1 MFDLLIKNGQV
12 IDGSKGPPFKADVA
26 IQADTIAEVGN
37 LGAADTTR
45 MIDAG
50 GKMVAPGFI
59 DIHSHGDF
67 TLAACPT
74 ADSLI
79 HQGVTTAVVGQ
90 CGLSL
95 APLLGAT
102 RDEVILSLDTRRMPI
117 PWDKWSD
124 FKSYL
129 DFMKALGLSINIVP
143 LAGQGTIRAGVM
155 GFASGRATPDQMAA
169 MQAEAVKALEVGAIG
184 ISTGLVYPPGSYAS
198 TEELIELTRPVGQRR
213 GFYFSHIRGE
223 GQSLTEAVAE
233 AIRIGRETGAAVQIS
248 HLKAGWPN
256 NWEKQARALE
266 MIEQARLEG
275 LDVSADVYPYLAG
288 STSLKSGLPQWAQE
302 GGKGVILERLTEPGT
317 RHKIVEDM
325 KKEGLFQDGAWDK
338 ILISHSTRRP
348 DYAGRYVA
356 DMAAEAGKPPE
367 EWVLDALVETELDPN
382 MILFMISEAN
392 LKTALQNPAVMI
404 GSDSSTIPTHG
415 PLAEG
420 VPHPRTFGTFPRVL
434 ARYVRE
440 EGVLSLEEAVHKM
453 TGLSANKLRLSDR
466 GLIKAGLKADLVV
479 FDPKTIR
486 DRATYED
493 PFHYPEGIFQVIC
506 NGIPVIADGQPTGA
520 RPGRVLVG
528 G

>member
-1 MFDLLIKNGQV
+1 
-12 IDGSKGPPFKADVA
+12 
-26 IQADTIAEVGN
+26 
-37 LGAADTTR
+37 
-45 MIDAG
+45 
-50 GKMVAPGFI
+50 
-59 DIHSHGDF
+59 
-67 TLAACPT
+67 
-74 ADSLI
+74 
-79 HQGVTTAVVGQ
+79 
-90 CGLSL
+90 
-95 APLLGAT
+95 
-102 RDEVILSLDTRRMPI
+102 
-117 PWDKWSD
+117 
-124 FKSYL
+124 
-129 DFMKALGLSINIVP
+129 
-143 LAGQGTIRAGVM
+143 
-155 GFASGRATPDQMAA
+155 
-169 MQAEAVKALEVGAIG
+169 MQAETVKALEAGAIG

-233 AIRIGRETGAAVQIS
+233 AIRIGRETGCAVQIS
-248 HLKAGWPN
+248 HLKATWPP
-256 NWEKQARALE
+256 NWEKQARAVR

-275 LDVSADVYPYLAG
+275 LDVNADVYPYLAG

-302 GGKGVILERLTEPGT
+302 GGKGVILERLTESGT

-338 ILISHSTRRP
+338 ILISRSTRRP

-356 DMAAEAGKPPE
+356 DMAAEAGELPE
-367 EWVLDALVETELDPN
+367 EWVLDALVETELDPS
-382 MILFMISEAN
+382 MVLFSISEAN

-404 GSDSSTIPTHG
+404 GSDSSTIPAHG

-493 PFHYPEGIFQVIC
+493 PFHYPAGISHVIC
-506 NGIPVIADGQPTGA
+506 NGTLVIADGQPTGA
-520 RPGRVLVG
+520 RPGRVLG
-528 G
+528 GG